1 MAELAAVASGAGLA
15 SFGLQCCKGL
25 AVYYSSYKAYD
36 EQIGATH
43 EEIEILTKLFQNL
56 EDVLSRIPVDPAQA
70 SSVKHVESILD
81 LCRGRLQRLR
91 DVLDNCQ
98 SIALSNN
105 KLVRLQRIRSKA
117 LFPFKEQ
124 TLLTLRK
131 NVHSLREDLQ
141 LALQVFHT

>member
-1 MAELAAVASGAGLA
+1 MAELAAVASVAGLA
-15 SFGLQCCKGL
+15 SFGLQCCRGL

-36 EQIGATH
+36 EKIGSTH
-43 EEIEILTKLFQNL
+43 EEIELLTKLFQNL
-56 EDVLSRIPVDPAQA
+56 EDVLSRIPIGPVQA
-70 SSVKHVESILD
+70 SSVKHVESTLGR
-81 LCRGRLQRLR
+81 CRGRLQKLQ

-98 SIALSNN
+98 NIASPNN
-105 KLVRLQRIRSKA
+105 TSVRLQRIKSKA

-124 TLLTLRK
+124 TLRTVRE